1 MKTSVEIS
9 DDRHMKAMTTTWTLR
24 NRKPAEKETK
34 WKKKGA
40 KQKVYSLGDSIA

>member
-9 DDRHMKAMTTTWTLR
+9 DDRQMKAMTTTWTLR

-34 WKKKGA
+34 WKKKEPNR
-40 KQKVYSLGDSIA
+40 KCIV